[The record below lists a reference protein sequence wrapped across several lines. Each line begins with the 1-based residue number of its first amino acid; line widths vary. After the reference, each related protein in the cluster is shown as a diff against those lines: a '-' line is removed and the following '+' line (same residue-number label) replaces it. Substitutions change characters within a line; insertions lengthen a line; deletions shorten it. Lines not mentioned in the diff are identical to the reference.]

1 MATRRAARK
10 ARRDKPE
17 ARREGPGKG
26 GMPADPVATIRRAAR
41 VFRMWGQYEIV
52 AAMAA
57 IAAKHVP
64 GATL

>member
-1 MATRRAARK
+1 
-10 ARRDKPE
+10 
-17 ARREGPGKG
+17 
-26 GMPADPVATIRRAAR
+26 MPADPVATIRRAAR